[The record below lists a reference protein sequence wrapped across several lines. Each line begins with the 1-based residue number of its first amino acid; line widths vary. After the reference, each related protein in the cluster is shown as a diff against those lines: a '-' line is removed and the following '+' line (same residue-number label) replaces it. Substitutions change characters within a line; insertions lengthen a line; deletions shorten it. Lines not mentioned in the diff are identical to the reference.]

1 MYQLVFL
8 LSGLAFFLFGMQL
21 LGKLLSSFTGG
32 NLDEKLAKYTKNDF
46 VKLIVGFV
54 VTTLFQSSSAT
65 TVIMVSMTSVGL
77 ISVAESLSF
86 ILGANIGSI
95 TTAWIVAVKI
105 TKAGIFLFTA
115 GIIGRFLS
123 SNKKTGYFFDFLAGL
138 GLIFFG
144 LEMMS
149 DSLEFIKKSP
159 EVVDYISRFSAETSI
174 GSMLVLVLF
183 GVLFTAVIQSSG
195 ATAAMV
201 ITIASQGILDLHSAC
216 AIVLGS
222 TLGTTITAFLASL
235 NAGALGKRTA
245 FMQFFINIIGM
256 LFGMLL
262 FYPSI
267 DLITNLM
274 SAKNIHVS
282 LIIAT
287 YMTFLKI
294 ALVII
299 VFPIRKYVAKFSEL
313 LIREKFQTINIKPRT
328 PKLPYNAGSLVIA
341 ANLNKNVDTFM
352 KYLTDM
358 LAFSYIIMRKP
369 KEHGLFDKV
378 VKYEKTLDLGH
389 RKMVQSISATGNS
402 RNALLWL
409 YLKMSDEAESMGDHA
424 RSIAKYGIKLGE
436 LEFTFSDEQKKLML
450 EAHTKIFMQFH
461 KVCVK
466 KNYDTELLENCH
478 YIERF
483 LRTKKRELYTI
494 LCVETGHNPEK
505 RLVLT
510 DILSEYSKIN
520 HSIKRIL
527 QVNIDTIEGRGIYL
541 WEKKHVQGKDLADSG
556 Q

>member
-21 LGKLLSSFTGG
+21 LGKLLGSFTGG
-32 NLDEKLAKYTKNDF
+32 DLDEKLAKYTKNDF
-46 VKLIVGFV
+46 VKLVVGFV

-105 TKAGIFLFTA
+105 TKAGIFLFTI
-115 GIIGRFLS
+115 GIIGRFIS
-123 SNKKTGYFFDFLAGL
+123 SNKKLGYIFDFLAGL

-159 EVVDYISRFSAETSI
+159 EVVDIISNFSAETSI
-174 GSMLVLVLF
+174 GSMLILVLF
-183 GVLFTAVIQSSG
+183 GIVFTAVIQSSG

-216 AIVLGS
+216 AVVLGS

-245 FMQFFINIIGM
+245 FMQFFINVIGT
-256 LFGMLL
+256 LFGIVF
-262 FYPSI
+262 FYPI
-267 DLITNLM
+267 VTLIAGKFPPAT
-274 SAKNIHVS
+274 AVS

-294 ALVII
+294 VLVII
-299 VFPIRKYVAKFSEL
+299 VFPIRKYVAKFSEM

-328 PKLPYNAGSLVIA
+328 PKLPYDAGSLVIA
-341 ANLNKNVDTFM
+341 SNLNKNVDTFM

-358 LAFSYIIMRKP
+358 IAFSYIIMRKP
-369 KEHGLFDKV
+369 KEHSLFDKV

-389 RKMVQSISATGNS
+389 RKMVQSISASGNS

-436 LEFTFSDEQKKLML
+436 LDFHFSDDQKQLML
-450 EAHTKIFMQFH
+450 EAHTKIFLQFH
-461 KVCVK
+461 EVCIK
-466 KNYDTELLENCH
+466 KNYDTEFLENSH
-478 YIERF
+478 RIERF
-483 LRTKKRELYTI
+483 LRTKKRELYTT
-494 LCVETGHNPEK
+494 LCMETGHNPEK

-527 QVNIDTIEGRGIYL
+527 QVNLDTIEGRGIYL
-541 WEKKHVQGKDLADSG
+541 WEKKHVQGTDVTDSG
-556 Q
+556 E

>member
-21 LGKLLSSFTGG
+21 LGKLLGSFTGG
-32 NLDEKLAKYTKNDF
+32 DLDEKLAKYTRNDF

-105 TKAGIFLFTA
+105 TKAGIFLFTV
-115 GIIGRFLS
+115 GIIGRFIS
-123 SNKKTGYFFDFLAGL
+123 SNKKLGNIFDFLAGL

-149 DSLEFIKKSP
+149 DSLEFVKESP
-159 EVVDYISRFSAETSI
+159 EVVKFISNFSAETSI
-174 GSMLVLVLF
+174 SSMLVLVLF
-183 GVLFTAVIQSSG
+183 GILFTAVIQSSG

-216 AIVLGS
+216 AVVLGS

-235 NAGALGKRTA
+235 SAGALGKRTA
-245 FMQFFINIIGM
+245 FMQFFINVIGT
-256 LFGMLL
+256 LFGVL
-262 FYPSI
+262 FFYSFV
-267 DLITNLM
+267 DLIAGRFDQGTP
-274 SAKNIHVS
+274 VS
-282 LIIAT
+282 LVIAT
-287 YMTFLKI
+287 YMTVLKI
-294 ALVII
+294 VLVII
-299 VFPIRKYVAKFSEL
+299 VFPIRKYVAAFSEF
-313 LIREKFQTINIKPRT
+313 LIREKFQTISIKPVT
-328 PKLPYNAGSLVIA
+328 PELPYNADSFVIA
-341 ANLNKNVDTFM
+341 SNLSKNVDTFM

-369 KEHGLFDKV
+369 KESSLFDKV

-409 YLKMSDEAESMGDHA
+409 YLKISDEAESMGDHA

-436 LEFTFSDEQKKLML
+436 MNFQFSDEQKKLML
-450 EAHTKIFMQFH
+450 EAHTKIFIQFH
-461 KVCVK
+461 KVCIK
-466 KNYDTELLENCH
+466 KNYNTELLENSH
-478 YIERF
+478 HIERF

-494 LCVETGHNPEK
+494 LCVETGHDPEK
-505 RLVLT
+505 RLILT
-510 DILSEYSKIN
+510 DIFSEYSKIN

-527 QVNIDTIEGRGIYL
+527 QVNLDIIEGRGIFL
-541 WEKKHVQGKDLADSG
+541 WEKKYVQGEDIADSG